1 MTTTITLTGDQVR
14 AIMDD
19 ADRKVELL
27 SIQELEAIASR
38 LNEKINIPFL
48 SEEQEQVVLVKII
61 KQIDRYLYSV
71 LPNEVYQ
78 MVKDASDGISE
89 EEAEKIKT
97 RLAQLINKAV
107 DIPIVGEEVEQLIF
121 KMVLDLIVLALQ
133 KGKSLLDVA
142 TQAGAAA

>member
-19 ADRKVELL
+19 ADRKIELL

-48 SEEQEQVVLVKII
+48 SEEQEQVVLVKIV

-142 TQAGAAA
+142 AQAGAAA